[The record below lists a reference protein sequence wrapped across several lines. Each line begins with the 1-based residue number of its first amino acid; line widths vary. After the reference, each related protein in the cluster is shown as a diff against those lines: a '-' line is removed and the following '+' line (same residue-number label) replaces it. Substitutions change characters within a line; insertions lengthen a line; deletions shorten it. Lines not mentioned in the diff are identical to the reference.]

1 VKESA
6 VRTES
11 GLTVDDDGSFA
22 VVTFGT
28 GERLNAL
35 RTEQWEDLGR
45 VAASLAERSALHAV
59 VFRGRGGVFCAGSDL
74 REWDGASADE
84 VDRSF
89 WQLEQTLRAIEDL
102 PVPTVAVVEGVAAGG
117 GCQLAL
123 ACDLQLTA
131 STAHLGMPI
140 SRLGILVPP
149 AFAARMSLR
158 IGPSRTKDL
167 LYGGHML
174 PAEEALRVG
183 LVTSVAPAGALD
195 AELEAL
201 LAGWSRLSPAS
212 LRAAKAAVD
221 LGLEPLVAPVRRE
234 PPRPAA
240 DPQEFPR
247 RLAAFLRRRKG

>member
-1 VKESA
+1 MKDPA
-6 VRTES
+6 VRAE
-11 GLTVDDDGSFA
+11 GAPTVDDDGSVA

-35 RTEQWEDLGR
+35 GTQQWDELGR
-45 VAASLAERSALHAV
+45 AAASLAARSTLRAV

-74 REWDGASADE
+74 REWDGASAAE

-89 WQLEQTLRAIEDL
+89 WRLEDTLRAIEDL
-102 PVPTVAVVEGVAAGG
+102 PMPTIAVVEGVAAGG

-149 AFAARMSLR
+149 GFATRMSLR
-158 IGPSRTKDL
+158 IGPSRTKEL
-167 LYGGHML
+167 LYGGRML

-183 LVTSVAPAGALD
+183 LVTSVVQEDAVD

-212 LRAAKAAVD
+212 LRAAKSAVD
-221 LGLEPLVAPVRRE
+221 RGLDPLVAPVRRE
-234 PPRPAA
+234 PRRPAA
-240 DPQEFPR
+240 DPQEFPG
-247 RLAAFLRRRKG
+247 RLAAFLRRRRA